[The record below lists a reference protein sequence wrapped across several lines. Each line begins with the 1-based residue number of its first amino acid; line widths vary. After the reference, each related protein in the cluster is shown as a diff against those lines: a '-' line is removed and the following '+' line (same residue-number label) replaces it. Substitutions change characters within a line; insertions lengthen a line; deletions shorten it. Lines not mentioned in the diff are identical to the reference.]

1 MFHRKKSFENLR
13 KLDVFL
19 YLKCEKSVKKKRY
32 YEDKWDKMKTS
43 IFEENMGDKNG
54 ILRDFIVQ
62 KEKKSRKWEDS
73 KEVQITVFCGIEMS
87 KVLSFFYSNYEKNV
101 IFIKG
106 YPFEMSF
113 WSQRKIHNLE

>member
-1 MFHRKKSFENLR
+1 MFHRQKSLENWR

-19 YLKCEKSVKKKRY
+19 YLKYEKSVKKKRY

-43 IFEENMGDKNG
+43 IFEENMGEKNG

-62 KEKKSRKWEDS
+62 KGKKSRKWEEP

-101 IFIKG
+101 IFHKG
-106 YPFEMSF
+106 VPLWNEF
-113 WSQRKIHNLE
+113 LESKKNS

>member
-1 MFHRKKSFENLR
+1 
-13 KLDVFL
+13 
-19 YLKCEKSVKKKRY
+19 
-32 YEDKWDKMKTS
+32 
-43 IFEENMGDKNG
+43 MGEKNG

-101 IFIKG
+101 IFYKG
-106 YPFEMSF
+106 VPLWNEF
-113 WSQRKIHNLE
+113 LESKKNS